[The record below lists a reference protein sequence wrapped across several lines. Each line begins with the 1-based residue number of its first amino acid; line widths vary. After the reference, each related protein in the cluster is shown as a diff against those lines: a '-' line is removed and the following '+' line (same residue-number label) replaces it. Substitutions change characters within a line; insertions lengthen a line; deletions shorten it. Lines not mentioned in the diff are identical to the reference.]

1 MIEELVYAYL
11 CTHHRGKDNLIKNKD
26 LRKLFDIRSDKS
38 MRQVI
43 QNIIEDKKYTEIV
56 GSISGISGGFYICET
71 EEEQESTINNIRHR
85 ANQMLR
91 MCHILEY
98 KHQNFFYLLVYI
110 LLFELFLES
119 FPPLN
124 NHHHLFLLLY

>member
-43 QNIIEDKKYTEIV
+43 QNIREDKKYTEIV

-71 EEEQESTINNIRHR
+71 EEEQENTINNIRHR
-85 ANQMLR
+85 AN
-91 MCHILEY
+91 
-98 KHQNFFYLLVYI
+98 
-110 LLFELFLES
+110 
-119 FPPLN
+119 
-124 NHHHLFLLLY
+124 

>member
-11 CTHHRGKDNLIKNKD
+11 CLHNRGKDNLIKNQD
-26 LRKLFDIRSDKS
+26 LRSLFEIRSDKS

-43 QNIIEDKKYTEIV
+43 QNIREDKRFTEIV

-71 EEEQESTINNIRHR
+71 EEEMQETINNIKHR

-91 MCHILEY
+91 MTHVLEY
-98 KHQNFFYLLVYI
+98 KISKCKEV
-110 LLFELFLES
+110 E
-119 FPPLN
+119 
-124 NHHHLFLLLY
+124 